1 MTESTKKPRVRRR
14 SKMVFYRTEAG
25 LTQEDVAAKLKVHVG
40 TIKRHEAGQGI
51 SNKQLEQYAKLYGCK
66 ATDLMAEEEAEE
78 RTVNLYGTLTA
89 DYSVTTAKKSVSVA
103 LPSPLGGIELETIK
117 VGEDIFPM
125 FRKGDQLVIDTGKQF
140 TPRNCTGRMCLV
152 EVSRASVV
160 LGVFTNG
167 SRANHFDITRPNG
180 TLLRDK
186 KILAAYPVKAI
197 FKS

>member
-1 MTESTKKPRVRRR
+1 MTETTKKPRVRRR

-66 ATDLMAEEEAEE
+66 ATDLLDDGEAEE
-78 RTVNLYGTLTA
+78 RTVNLYGTLGA
-89 DYSVTTAKKSVSVA
+89 DYTIAVSKKGGDIA
-103 LPSPLGGIELETIK
+103 LPSPLGGVELEVVT
-117 VGEDIFPM
+117 VSEDIFPM
-125 FRKGDQLVIDTGKQF
+125 FRKGDQLVFDTGKQF
-140 TPRNCTGRMCLV
+140 VARNCTGRMCLV
-152 EVSRASVV
+152 EVSRSNIV
-160 LGVFTNG
+160 LGVFANG
-167 SRANHFDITRPNG
+167 SRANYFDITRPNG

-186 KILAAYPVKAI
+186 KVLAAYPVKAI